1 MMVNPDPLSRQDF
14 WNVFKHVMQLEI
26 VGRNNGAVLTDYETI
41 TDPNEVHDKEIVCE
55 ANIDG
60 FFINKPKLVLNDWY
74 EMFLQQSHHRLLRMV
89 PPLRAYIIHE
99 IFAPLEYM
107 WKKVDALKLFYR
119 GHELFGS
126 WNIYITWAF
135 SLRQVADS
143 RKKEGEEGRYKYTE
157 LLVMYP
163 YGRISNAKT
172 EHLCL
177 YPGHATYEI
186 VNAASYFV
194 SKVQA
199 IYKKELHE
207 ELINFTYSPEHFFK
221 WGLSHDFKFGGV

>member
-1 MMVNPDPLSRQDF
+1 MNSNKSRYTQNNITCVYFHNLYCYYNLSPATIAVFVVLHLLPRSWRRVLVNP
-14 WNVFKHVMQLEI
+14 
-26 VGRNNGAVLTDYETI
+26 
-41 TDPNEVHDKEIVCE
+41 
-55 ANIDG
+55 
-60 FFINKPKLVLNDWY
+60 
-74 EMFLQQSHHRLLRMV
+74 
-89 PPLRAYIIHE
+89 
-99 IFAPLEYM
+99 
-107 WKKVDALKLFYR
+107 
-119 GHELFGS
+119 
-126 WNIYITWAF
+126 
-135 SLRQVADS
+135 

-163 YGRISNAKT
+163 CGTISNART

-177 YPGHATYEI
+177 HPGHTTYEI

-221 WGLSHDFKFGGV
+221 WGLSHDCKFGGV